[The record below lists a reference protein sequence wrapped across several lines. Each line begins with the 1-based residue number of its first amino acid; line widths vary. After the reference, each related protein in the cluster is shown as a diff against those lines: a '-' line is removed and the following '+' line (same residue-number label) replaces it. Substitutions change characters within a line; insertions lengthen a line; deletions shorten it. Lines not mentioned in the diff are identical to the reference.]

1 MQFTRSIVLVRHGET
16 EWNRAGI
23 LQGWRDSRLTQKGIQ
38 QIRHSA
44 RKVFKYQS
52 NNPFPI
58 YTSDLGRSL
67 SSARILANELGGYLV
82 VDKRL
87 RERAFG
93 ELEGKPVG
101 ADFVRKNKKM
111 PEIIEHYHSRIQ
123 AFIYAVTR
131 QQSDQPVIV
140 VGHGEWIRTWQQL
153 YIGGAEFSLPQNG
166 DIIVGKLESGKK
178 AS

>member
-52 NNPFPI
+52 NNLFPI

-67 SSARILANELGGYLV
+67 SSARILPMNWEDTL
-82 VDKRL
+82 
-87 RERAFG
+87 
-93 ELEGKPVG
+93 
-101 ADFVRKNKKM
+101 
-111 PEIIEHYHSRIQ
+111 
-123 AFIYAVTR
+123 
-131 QQSDQPVIV
+131 
-140 VGHGEWIRTWQQL
+140 
-153 YIGGAEFSLPQNG
+153 
-166 DIIVGKLESGKK
+166 
-178 AS
+178 

>member
-1 MQFTRSIVLVRHGET
+1 MQCTRPIALIRHGET
-16 EWNRAGI
+16 EWNRSGI
-23 LQGWRDSRLTQKGIQ
+23 LQGWRDSRLTPKGIQ

-44 RKVFKYQS
+44 RKIVKYQS

-87 RERAFG
+87 REREFG
-93 ELEGKPVG
+93 ELEGKPLG

-111 PEIIEHYHSRIQ
+111 PETIERYHSRIQ
-123 AFIYAVTR
+123 AFITTVTR

-140 VGHGEWIRTWQQL
+140 VGHGEWIRTWQQM
-153 YIGGAEFSLPQNG
+153 YNGGAEVPLPKNG